1 MKQDGQIK
9 RRPWIE
15 FALIST
21 IITLAVVIIFFI
33 SMNGNF
39 KFQKTTT
46 TASATDHVKESVSIT
61 DSEFPDIRIVTE
73 RNSGTN
79 MTYNISYPKTTFD
92 NVNQEITQYIT
103 TSKDI
108 YQSELKNSE
117 MAKGD
122 LHIEVALAQYQSE
135 LYSITLK
142 NNITIDDRA
151 HNTSIQTYLFNKTTG
166 EFISTKELLND
177 NELYLNILAKYVKS
191 QLLANNN
198 YSNYLYSEKL
208 IEKTAPQWENFNR
221 VAMNEDTF
229 TFYFNKGEIADPIA
243 GLPTITIPVSFMNPI
258 LAETYQ
264 NGETINTNILT
275 PYDINTKRVALTF
288 DDGPHPTVTPQ
299 ILNLLDK
306 YNAKATFFMLGQRV
320 QNSPDIAKDV
330 WNRGHE
336 VGNHTW
342 GHPVL
347 TRIGDQQIL
356 EEFNSTSNII
366 HETIGQYPSVFR
378 PPYGAI
384 NDHVT
389 SMLNLPVIMW
399 SIDTLDWKHRNA
411 NQLLTYVQYGMHNN
425 AIILMHDI
433 HQSTADGL
441 ESVLAYL
448 QQQGYQFVTV
458 SDILLIEQLNQ

>member
-1 MKQDGQIK
+1 MKQDGHSK

-21 IITLAVVIIFFI
+21 IITLAIVIIFFI

-39 KFQKTTT
+39 KFQKPTT

-73 RNSGTN
+73 TNSGSN

-92 NVNQEITQYIT
+92 NVNQEIARYIT
-103 TSKDI
+103 ASKEF
-108 YQSELKNSE
+108 YKSELKNSE
-117 MAKGD
+117 VTKGD
-122 LHIEVALAQYQSE
+122 LHIEVALSQYKAE
-135 LYSITLK
+135 LYSITLR
-142 NNITIDDRA
+142 NNLTIEGRA
-151 HNTSIQTYLFNKTTG
+151 YNTSIQTYLFNKTTG
-166 EFISTKELLND
+166 EFISTQELLNG
-177 NELYLNILAKYVKS
+177 NELFLKVLAKYVKS
-191 QLLANNN
+191 QLVSNNN
-198 YSNYLYSEKL
+198 YTNYLYSDKL
-208 IEKTAPQWENFNR
+208 TEKTTPLWENFNR

-229 TFYFNKGEIADPIA
+229 TLYFNKGEITDPIV
-243 GLPTITIPVSFMNPI
+243 GVPTISIPVSFLNPI
-258 LAETYQ
+258 LAEPYQ
-264 NGETINTNILT
+264 NGVLSGTTILS
-275 PYDINTKRVALTF
+275 PYDENIKRVALTF

-306 YNAKATFFMLGQRV
+306 YNAKGTFFMLGQRV
-320 QNSPDIAKDV
+320 KNSPDIAKDV
-330 WNRGHE
+330 WDRGHE
-336 VGNHTW
+336 IGNHTW

-347 TRIGDQQIL
+347 TKIGNEQIQ
-356 EEFNSTSNII
+356 EEYHSTNNII
-366 HETIGQYPSVFR
+366 HETIGQYPTVFR

-384 NDHVT
+384 NDHVA
-389 SMLNLPVIMW
+389 SMINLPVIMW

-411 NQLLTYVQYGMHNN
+411 NKLLPYVQYGMHNN

-441 ESVLAYL
+441 ESVLVYL

-458 SDILLIEQLNQ
+458 SDLLLIEQLNQ